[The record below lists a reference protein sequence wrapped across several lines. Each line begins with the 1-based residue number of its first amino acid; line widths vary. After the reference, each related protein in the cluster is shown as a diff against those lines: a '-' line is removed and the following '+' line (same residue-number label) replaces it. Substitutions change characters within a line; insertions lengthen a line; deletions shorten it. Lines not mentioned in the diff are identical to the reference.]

1 MLQAFPS
8 SLLVWA
14 LYSIAVGG
22 TFALIKLVN
31 YRLHHMFDTTEMIKE
46 EASDSGD
53 SKSDKND
60 NGSQCETCD
69 NKPQNNE

>member
-14 LYSIAVGG
+14 LYSIAVGA

-46 EASDSGD
+46 EASDSSD
-53 SKSDKND
+53 SKSEKND
-60 NGSQCETCD
+60 NASQCETCD
-69 NKPQNNE
+69 NKAQNNE